1 MTQKNI
7 LLVDDSK
14 SARYALRLLLQKQGF
29 EVDMADSAE
38 LALEMLKSKKPDA
51 IFMDHMM
58 PGMDG
63 FEATELIKGNPA
75 TTHIPV
81 VMCTSN
87 DQDEYVRQAKSMGS
101 LGILP
106 KPATPAKLVEML
118 GNIQREIEAA
128 QARKKKSARREAA
141 PATGVPSKALEAL
154 VLKTTRTILKETVEP
169 LVDKRI
175 ISMMN
180 ATGDGL
186 KSEIMDAVRDQT
198 RGMVSDA
205 SRQVATEVFES
216 RIETHIE
223 QLRQELMEQILDV
236 LRATVT
242 EDPVI
247 KQGIQIVALE
257 SATTEAEEVAV
268 EAATASART
277 VAEQIGDE
285 KVAEATK
292 AIGALSKKINMLA
305 FLAAAVGVAAAAAV
319 YFFR

>member
-1 MTQKNI
+1 MAQKNI

-14 SARYALRLLLQKQGF
+14 SARYALRLLLQKHGF
-29 EVDMADSAE
+29 KVDMADSAE
-38 LALEMLKSKKPDA
+38 VALEMLKSKKPDA

-118 GNIQREIEAA
+118 AKVQREIEAA
-128 QARKKKSARREAA
+128 QARNKSVQPGAA
-141 PATGVPSKALEAL
+141 PATGVTGKSLEAL
-154 VLKTTRTILKETVEP
+154 ILKTTRSILKETVEP

-180 ATGDGL
+180 VTGDGL
-186 KSEIMDAVRDQT
+186 KVEILDAVKEQT
-198 RGMVSDA
+198 RGLVSDA

-223 QLRQELMEQILDV
+223 QLRRELSEQILDV

-242 EDPVI
+242 EDPAIV
-247 KQGIQIVALE
+247 QGVKAIALE
-257 SATTEAEEVAV
+257 SATSEAEEVAV

-277 VAEQIGDE
+277 VAEQIADE
-285 KVAEATK
+285 KAAEATK
-292 AIGALSKKINMLA
+292 AIGSLSRKINLLA
-305 FLAAAVGVAAAAAV
+305 FMAAAVGVAAAAAV
-319 YFFR
+319 HFLGG